1 MTKSLSNTIMR
12 RPEFEIKYLGKRTI
26 GNKAKY
32 KKQKKIVV
40 KFIKRNRKIL
50 LKLKIKSG

>member
-1 MTKSLSNTIMR
+1 MR
-12 RPEFEIKYLGKRTI
+12 LPEFEIKYLGKRTI

-40 KFIKRNRKIL
+40 RFIKRNRKIL

>member
-1 MTKSLSNTIMR
+1 MR

-26 GNKAKY
+26 GNIAKY

>member
-1 MTKSLSNTIMR
+1 MR

-32 KKQKKIVV
+32 KKQKKNCSKVY
-40 KFIKRNRKIL
+40 KKEQEN
-50 LKLKIKSG
+50 STQT